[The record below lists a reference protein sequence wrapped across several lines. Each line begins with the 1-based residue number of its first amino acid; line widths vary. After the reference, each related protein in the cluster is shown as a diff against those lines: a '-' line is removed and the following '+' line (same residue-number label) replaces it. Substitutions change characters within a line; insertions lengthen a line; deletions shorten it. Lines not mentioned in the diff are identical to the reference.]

1 VLCRRQQPLNSKAR
15 CCRTNSSGAGT
26 TQTAAPPMASGA
38 RGDLEGLS
46 EKYWGEIL
54 ERTVSSNSLQR
65 LQRVY
70 GHAPP
75 PPPPP
80 LPLPLP
86 LPLPPPPARPNG
98 NVISELRLFETA
110 QIEI

>member
-1 VLCRRQQPLNSKAR
+1 MP
-15 CCRTNSSGAGT
+15 SG
-26 TQTAAPPMASGA
+26 S
-38 RGDLEGLS
+38 RSDLEGLS

-70 GHAPP
+70 GHNH
-75 PPPPP
+75 
-80 LPLPLP
+80 
-86 LPLPPPPARPNG
+86 PLPPPPARPNG
-98 NVISELRLFETA
+98 NVVSELRLFETG

>member
-1 VLCRRQQPLNSKAR
+1 M
-15 CCRTNSSGAGT
+15 TSGT
-26 TQTAAPPMASGA
+26 

-70 GHAPP
+70 GHTHPV
-75 PPPPP
+75 
-80 LPLPLP
+80 
-86 LPLPPPPARPNG
+86 PPPPARLNG
-98 NVISELRLFETA
+98 SALSDLRLFETG

>member
-1 VLCRRQQPLNSKAR
+1 M
-15 CCRTNSSGAGT
+15 T
-26 TQTAAPPMASGA
+26 SGA

-70 GHAPP
+70 GHTQ
-75 PPPPP
+75 
-80 LPLPLP
+80 
-86 LPLPPPPARPNG
+86 PLPPPPARPNG
-98 NVISELRLFETA
+98 NVISELRLFETV